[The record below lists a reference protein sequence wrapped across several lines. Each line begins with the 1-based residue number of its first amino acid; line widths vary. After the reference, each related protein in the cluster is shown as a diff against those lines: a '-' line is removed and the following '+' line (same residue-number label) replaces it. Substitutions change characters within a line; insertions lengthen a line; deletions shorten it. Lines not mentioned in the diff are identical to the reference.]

1 MTVSERKLWLLLF
14 SNFKYRILRQ
24 RPIDNYIV
32 DFYCP
37 KLKLVVE
44 IDGESHYTDDG
55 KTYDEVRTYVLEG
68 YGLKVLRFK
77 NSQIMN
83 DFEQVCTTINKY
95 ADEFPTMNSPFVKG
109 GAGGIRYRKHYNN
122 YREVTGKIEFKI
134 KCHLANII

>member
-68 YGLKVLRFK
+68 YGLKVLR
-77 NSQIMN
+77 IM
-83 DFEQVCTTINKY
+83 FRVWL
-95 ADEFPTMNSPFVKG
+95 
-109 GAGGIRYRKHYNN
+109 
-122 YREVTGKIEFKI
+122 IEKLI
-134 KCHLANII
+134 LNHQKMDIPR